1 MSFDT
6 TCYALEVRVIEILLT
21 ETGRIVRDQT
31 GRLDG
36 KSELEP
42 VVDDDLNQFAKFYSE
57 ELANGNLSKFERAAI
72 KTYLAWKLNV
82 ADGT

>member
-1 MSFDT
+1 MFDT
-6 TCYALEVRVIEILLT
+6 TCYALEVRVTETLIT

-31 GRLDG
+31 GKLDS

-42 VVDDDLNQFAKFYSE
+42 VVDADLNQFSKFYSE
-57 ELANGNLSKFERAAI
+57 ELANGNLSNFERAAI
-72 KTYLAWKLNV
+72 KTYLAWKLRV